1 LTNSNS
7 LFSLLALFDGS
18 AAFDMVDHQI
28 LLERLAGLDWSV
40 QSGPGKCPKRPGK
53 MSETALNLMWLLFF
67 CFTQNL
73 INLKS

>member
-1 LTNSNS
+1 MIRNYY
-7 LFSLLALFDGS
+7 
-18 AAFDMVDHQI
+18 QI
-28 LLERLAGLDWSV
+28 LLRKRRYTRVDWSV

-53 MSETALNLMWLLFF
+53 MSETALNLMRLLFF